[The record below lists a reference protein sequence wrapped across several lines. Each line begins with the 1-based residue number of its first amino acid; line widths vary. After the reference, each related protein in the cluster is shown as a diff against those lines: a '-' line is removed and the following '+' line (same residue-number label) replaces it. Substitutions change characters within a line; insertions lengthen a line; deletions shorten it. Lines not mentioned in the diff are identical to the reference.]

1 MAEPTRGVRNNNP
14 CNIRISPS
22 PWEGKVTPSLDDA
35 FEQFDTPEHGI
46 RAAAKLFLTYFREYN
61 LTTIQGLINRWAPPG
76 ENNTSSYVAQ
86 VSLVVGQQ
94 SGLPI
99 DLTNLTTLTNLIV
112 GVIWHENGTQP
123 YPRALVSTACQ
134 DALSS

>member
-1 MAEPTRGVRNNNP
+1 MATPTRGERNNNP
-14 CNIRISPS
+14 CNIRISSSAWLGKISPS
-22 PWEGKVTPSLDDA
+22 QDDA

-46 RAAAKLFLTYFREYN
+46 RAAAKLFLTYFREYK
-61 LTTIQGLINRWAPPG
+61 LTTIQGLINRWAPPE

-86 VSLVVGQQ
+86 VSLVVGAQ
-94 SGLPI
+94 SCAPI

-112 GVIWHENGTQP
+112 GVIWHENGSQP
-123 YPRALVSTACQ
+123 YPRALVSAACQ